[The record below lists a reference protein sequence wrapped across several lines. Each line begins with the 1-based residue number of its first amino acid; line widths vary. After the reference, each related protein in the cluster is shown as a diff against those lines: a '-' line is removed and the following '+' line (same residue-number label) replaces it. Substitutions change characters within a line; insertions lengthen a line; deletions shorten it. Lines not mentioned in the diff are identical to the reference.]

1 MPAWWFTTA
10 WDGIFLRGRAF
21 HAFTEQPG
29 NLQRSHSHTRM
40 LAFLQGSTDEYKLHK
55 GKTVH
60 IWMHLHIRALV
71 LSSSPSSPFALLQ
84 RFPVRT
90 VYLSWYIQIMNTRSQ
105 QVWTQLLNIQPSIPS
120 RSLSQYLSVFHLK
133 TLLSFVPTSL
143 PPTLLYF

>member
-1 MPAWWFTTA
+1 
-10 WDGIFLRGRAF
+10 
-21 HAFTEQPG
+21 
-29 NLQRSHSHTRM
+29 M
-40 LAFLQGSTDEYKLHK
+40 LAFLQGSTDEYKLQK

-84 RFPVRT
+84 QFPVRT

-105 QVWTQLLNIQPSIPS
+105 QVWTQLLNIQPNIPS

-133 TLLSFVPTSL
+133 TLLFFVPTSL